1 MIMGVRGRYRKAYKK
16 KIVARLMARREFL
29 MRRLKRDWDELEHSA
44 KRERRVQQAK
54 DAGAVIGK
62 ILLGLLVVGGV
73 LTVAAIAPNL
83 FGAMGRSLRRGTFFH
98 KESFIRSK
106 DYLRRHGLIRV
117 TRVEGQYAVS
127 LTKKGLTRA
136 VVQSFKEMTLAKTA
150 RWDGWWRVIIF
161 DIPER
166 DKWAREGFREKL
178 KVLGLFQLQKSVFV
192 TPYPCE
198 EEVSFLVSV
207 FSIASFVRLLK
218 TKDLSADEELCS
230 YFGVPRPLSQIWK
243 D

>member
-1 MIMGVRGRYRKAYKK
+1 MPKGFIIKRNNLTKDTLRKIAIAGVIVVAATTSPYFLSHVIEHYFHDRSKKAAQARARKLY
-16 KIVARLMARREFL
+16 E
-29 MRRLKRDWDELEHSA
+29 LKRR
-44 KRERRVQQAK
+44 K
-54 DAGAVIGK
+54 
-62 ILLGLLVVGGV
+62 LL
-73 LTVAAIAPNL
+73 
-83 FGAMGRSLRRGTFFH
+83 
-98 KESFIRSK
+98 
-106 DYLRRHGLIRV
+106 
-117 TRVEGQYAVS
+117 
-127 LTKKGLTRA
+127 
-136 VVQSFKEMTLAKTA
+136 SFKELGAGKVHIELSHYGKKLVRRYDLEDMRLQKPK